1 MSYFSDDWVDQFVAK
16 QAIEPTVL
24 TAALRRKA
32 EILKM
37 DLKRGGQ
44 NSTQAQRCEEM
55 ISIIDSLDAV
65 LARAL

>member
-1 MSYFSDDWVDQFVAK
+1 MSGGV
-16 QAIEPTVL
+16 EPTVL

-37 DLKRGGQ
+37 DLKQSRYSGTVRADGFYI
-44 NSTQAQRCEEM
+44 QRCEEM
-55 ISIIDSLDAV
+55 ITIIDSLDAA

>member
-1 MSYFSDDWVDQFVAK
+1 MSGGV
-16 QAIEPTVL
+16 EPTVL

-37 DLKRGGQ
+37 DIKQSRYSCTVRDDGFYI
-44 NSTQAQRCEEM
+44 QRCEEM
-55 ISIIDSLDAV
+55 ITIIDSLDAA

>member
-1 MSYFSDDWVDQFVAK
+1 MSGLSDDWVDAFAAR
-16 QAIEPTVL
+16 QAMEPTVL

-37 DLKRGGQ
+37 DLKRSGYNG
-44 NSTQAQRCEEM
+44 TYAQRCEEM
-55 ISIIDSLDAV
+55 ITIIDSLDAA

>member
-1 MSYFSDDWVDQFVAK
+1 MSGGV
-16 QAIEPTVL
+16 EPTVL

-37 DLKRGGQ
+37 DLKQSRYSRTVREDGFYI
-44 NSTQAQRCEEM
+44 QRCEEM
-55 ISIIDSLDAV
+55 ITIIDSLDAA

>member
-1 MSYFSDDWVDQFVAK
+1 MSGGV
-16 QAIEPTVL
+16 EPTVL

-37 DLKRGGQ
+37 DIKQSRYSGTVREDGFYI
-44 NSTQAQRCEEM
+44 QRCEEM
-55 ISIIDSLDAV
+55 ITLIDSLDAA

>member
-1 MSYFSDDWVDQFVAK
+1 MSGGVG
-16 QAIEPTVL
+16 PTVL

-37 DLKRGGQ
+37 DLKRSGYNG
-44 NSTQAQRCEEM
+44 TYAQRCEEM
-55 ISIIDSLDAV
+55 ITIIDSLDAA

>member
-1 MSYFSDDWVDQFVAK
+1 MSGGV
-16 QAIEPTVL
+16 EPTVL

-37 DLKRGGQ
+37 DLKQSRYSGTASQCGG
-44 NSTQAQRCEEM
+44 TYAQRCEEM
-55 ISIIDSLDAV
+55 ITIIDSLDAA